1 MIYARVRLGKYLSER
16 YEVACGGRLVAGG
29 GIFSGQEFVGMRR
42 VLPGLIERVGWRRC
56 CDSSVVLR
64 ASCIRTSP
72 AFSEQIFLYTASPG
86 VPR

>member
-16 YEVACGGRLVAGG
+16 YQVAYG

-72 AFSEQIFLYTASPG
+72 AFSEQIFLCTASPG